1 MRCLGLL
8 ERLRVNFI
16 YIVLFV
22 FLLNFPIFSETVIRL
37 KDTVQIDRGEI
48 LLKDIAEINS
58 KNQQF
63 ISYLEGIE
71 IKKINGYRTSVTLKE
86 IKNVLN
92 SNFIDVSKIKFTGS
106 QEVSV
111 FKTAKVINNKTIEE
125 DVKNYLAERYKD
137 IKILGINIPKT
148 NIDPPNDAL
157 IEINELNKTGSYIY
171 LIYRIKGKA
180 GNLKK
185 IRISVR
191 YKKLVNLVVANGDIE
206 KGAVISEDMLKIVK
220 KEMPGR
226 DFYTDINYLVGGKA
240 KVFIPDG
247 EIIKKSM
254 IIPDYDVKKK
264 NNVKIIYSRNSIR
277 IEIQGVALEN
287 GKKGD
292 LVRIK
297 NLSSGKVLL
306 CKVIGKNTVLY
317 TGGHH

>member
-1 MRCLGLL
+1 M